1 MSNKKYKYVIVGG
14 GLAGASAVEGIRER
28 DANGSILLIG
38 EEPHLPYHRPPLTKG
53 LWTGKKKVE
62 DILVQQADFYSLK
75 NVEVR
80 RGVRVISLAP
90 ETMSVTDNAGTAYG
104 FEKLLLATGGVPNR
118 LRIPGGD
125 LQGILY
131 YRYLEDYLT
140 LEPLAK
146 DGKTVLIIG
155 GGFIGTEIAAA
166 LTSRKLKVTMV
177 FPASRPCNRIFPD
190 YLGEHVLKEYLKR
203 GITVLTGDVPMVI
216 EKKGDSFRVQTK
228 KDLLLESD
236 IIIAGIGITPSTELA
251 QKASLAVADGIIV
264 NPFLQTSHPNVYAA
278 GDNTWY
284 PDAQRGVG
292 TRVEHWDNALNQ
304 GKLAGKNMAGA
315 EEPYSYMPYFFSD
328 LFDFGYEAVGEI
340 DSRLE
345 TRADW
350 QKENEKGI
358 VYYLKENA
366 IRGVLLCNV
375 WDKVDAARA
384 SIRNNEPIVQE
395 RPQETV

>member
-1 MSNKKYKYVIVGG
+1 MNEKKHDYIIVGG
-14 GLAGASAVEGIRER
+14 GLAGASAVEGIREH
-28 DANGSILLIG
+28 DAKGSILLIG

-62 DILVQQADFYSLK
+62 EIFVQKSDFYSQQ

-80 RGVRVISLAP
+80 RGVKVIAVVP
-90 ETMSVTDNAGTAYG
+90 ETKSVTDNTGAVYG
-104 FEKLLLATGGVPNR
+104 FEKLLLATGGTPNR

-146 DGKTVLIIG
+146 DGKSVLIIG

-190 YLGEHVLKEYLKR
+190 YLGKHVLKEYLKR

-236 IIIAGIGITPSTELA
+236 ILIAGIGITPSTELA
-251 QKASLAVADGIIV
+251 QKAGLAVADGIML
-264 NPFLQTSHPNVYAA
+264 NSFLQTTHPDIYAA
-278 GDNTWY
+278 GDNACY
-284 PDAQRGVG
+284 PDKWRGAA

-304 GKLAGKNMAGA
+304 GKCAGKNMAGA
-315 EEPYSYMPYFFSD
+315 QEQYTHMPYFFSD

-345 TRADW
+345 TRAEW
-350 QKENEKGI
+350 QEPNEKGI
-358 VYYLKENA
+358 VYYVKENT

-375 WDKVDAARA
+375 WDKIDAARA
-384 SIRNNEPIVQE
+384 SIRNNEPII
-395 RPQETV
+395 QETGRSN